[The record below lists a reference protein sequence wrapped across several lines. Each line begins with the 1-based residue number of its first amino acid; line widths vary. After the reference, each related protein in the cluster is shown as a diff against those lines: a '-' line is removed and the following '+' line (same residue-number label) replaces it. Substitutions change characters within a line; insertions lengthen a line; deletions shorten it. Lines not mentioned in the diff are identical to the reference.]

1 MNMYLVIP
9 CMSVV
14 SYLLL
19 MALST
24 HSPETI
30 DIVNYLTN
38 KIEYCDMHNSNP
50 DQTVFETFYDFTLYN
65 QFVESMFR
73 YYTRIEPV
81 VEVALFTFLSSI
93 FFSFIILIKF
103 ILMI

>member
-9 CMSVV
+9 CMCVV

-24 HSPETI
+24 HSKETT
-30 DIVNYLTN
+30 DIVNYLAN
-38 KIEYCDMHNSNP
+38 KIEYCDMRNTNP
-50 DQTVFETFYDFTLYN
+50 DQTVFENFYDFTLYN
-65 QFVESMFR
+65 QFVESMFQ
-73 YYTRIEPV
+73 YYTRIEPI